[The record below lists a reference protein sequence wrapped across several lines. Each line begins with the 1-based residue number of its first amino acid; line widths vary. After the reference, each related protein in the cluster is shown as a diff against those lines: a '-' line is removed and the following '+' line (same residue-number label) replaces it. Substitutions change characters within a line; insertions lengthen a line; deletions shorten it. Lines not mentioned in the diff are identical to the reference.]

1 MPGGRPAGRA
11 GTVLAVK
18 GIRAARGL
26 TGVARA
32 ATVVLVTVGVL
43 GSALPP
49 GPAAAAARPA
59 STPHGTCDP
68 LDPRACL
75 LPFPNDY
82 FTVADPSTAT
92 GRRVDFQAQ
101 AMPTNVAGT
110 PIDPTAWDRND
121 GFSPGSAVLTFVP
134 GLDLTRTG
142 AASSTDIGRSLDRDA
157 PIVLLDATTGRR
169 VPYWAELDQ
178 TAPPGQQL
186 LIVRPA
192 VNFPEGHRIIVALR
206 QLHDAAGRTIAPGA
220 GFVDYRDG
228 RHSTNPAVEAR
239 RAHFEQLFATLGHAG
254 VARGDLYLAWDFT
267 VASAHSIAG
276 PLLHMRDDA
285 FASLHGHAPAF
296 RVATVAAST
305 DPGIARVVTGSFSV
319 PSYLTGAGGP
329 GSTLQLGTG
338 GLPERTGTYQARF
351 ECIVPRAALASDGTV
366 HPARPGVYGHGLLGN
381 ESEVTAPD
389 VRAMA
394 EEHNVVFC
402 GTRWLGLSSE
412 DVPTIAQTL
421 QDLSRFPSIPDR
433 LQQGI
438 LNTLL
443 LGRLMIS
450 RGGLAS
456 SPAFRGPSGA
466 AALKPHELFYDGN
479 SLGGILGGATTAV
492 AQDWTRA
499 VLGVPGM
506 NFSTLLPRSID
517 YDPYMQ
523 ISAEAYPDPTT
534 RTLTL
539 SILQMLWDRGD
550 ADGYAE
556 HLTRDP
562 YEGTPNHTVLLDEAF
577 GDHQVANVTTEVE
590 ARTIGAHVHRP
601 ALAPGRSPEQPQLW
615 GIPSIAAYPYRSS
628 ALMVWD
634 SGTPA
639 PPVANLPNRAGHDP
653 HPDPR
658 SDPAARRQ
666 KSAFLEP
673 GGAVV
678 NVCGDQPCRD
688 RRASE

>member
-1 MPGGRPAGRA
+1 MGG
-11 GTVLAVK
+11 
-18 GIRAARGL
+18 
-26 TGVARA
+26 ARA
-32 ATVVLVTVGVL
+32 ATVVLVTLGVL
-43 GSALPP
+43 AAALPP
-49 GPAAAAARPA
+49 RPA
-59 STPHGTCDP
+59 GATPRSAATPNGTCDF
-68 LDPRACL
+68 LDPKECL

-82 FTVADPSTAT
+82 FTVADPTTAT
-92 GRRVDFQAQ
+92 GRRVDFQLQ
-101 AMPTNVAGT
+101 AMPQNAAGT

-134 GLDLTRTG
+134 GLDLARSG
-142 AASSTDIGRSLDRDA
+142 AAASTDIGRSLDRDA

-178 TAPPGQQL
+178 TAPRANERL

-192 VNFPEGHRIIVALR
+192 VNFPEGHHIIVALR
-206 QLHDAAGRTIAPGA
+206 QLHDAAGQTIPAGA
-220 GFVDYRDG
+220 AFRDYRDDH
-228 RHSTNPAVEAR
+228 RTTNPAIEAR
-239 RAHFEQLFATLGHAG
+239 RAHFNQLFASLQHAG
-254 VARGDLYLAWDFT
+254 VGRRDLYLAWDFT
-267 VASAHSIAG
+267 IASSRSIAG
-276 PLLHMRDDA
+276 SMLHMRDDA
-285 FASLHGHAPAF
+285 FASLDGHAPAF
-296 RVATVAAST
+296 HVATVTAST
-305 DPGIARVVTGSFSV
+305 DPGIARVVTGTFSV
-319 PSYLTGAGGP
+319 PSYLTGDGSP
-329 GSTLQLGTG
+329 GSQLALGAD
-338 GLPERTGTYQARF
+338 GLPMRTGTYPARF

-381 ESEVTAPD
+381 EAEVDSSD

-394 EEHNVVFC
+394 EEHNFVFC
-402 GTRWLGLSSE
+402 ATRWLGLSSD
-412 DVPTIAQTL
+412 DVPNVAATL

-438 LNTLL
+438 LNTLM
-443 LGRLMIS
+443 LGRLMITPD
-450 RGGLAS
+450 GLAS
-456 SPAFRGPSGA
+456 SPAFQGASGA
-466 AALKPHELFYDGN
+466 SVIDHRELFYDGN
-479 SLGGILGGATTAV
+479 SLGGILGGAATAV

-506 NFSTLLPRSID
+506 NFSTLLSRSID
-517 YDPYMQ
+517 YDAYEQ
-523 ISAEAYPDPTT
+523 ISTQAYPDPVA

-562 YEGTPNHTVLLDEAF
+562 YPGTPRHTVLLDEAF

-590 ARTIGAHVHRP
+590 ARTIGAHTHRP

-615 GIPSIAAYPYRSS
+615 GIPSITSYPYRGS

-639 PPVANLPNRAGHDP
+639 PPPGNLPDRAGHDP

-658 SDPAARRQ
+658 SSPTARRQ
-666 KSAFLEP
+666 KSDFLEP
-673 GGAVV
+673 DGAVV
-678 NVCGDQPCRD
+678 NVCGNQPCRD
-688 RRASE
+688 RPAAG